1 MVYNMHKM
9 EELISEKDITA
20 KVSEIAALIYRDF
33 KGQDL
38 TVVSVLKG
46 SFIFTADLVR
56 SIDMSLEVAFLAA
69 SSYGASTESSGELKI
84 RYDIDIPIEN
94 KTVLLVED
102 IVDTGLTISHLKDY
116 LYEKGAKCVKICT
129 IFDKPDRRKIQ
140 VDVDYSGFV
149 IPNEFVVGYGLDYNN
164 KYRNLKNLCKITI

>member
-1 MVYNMHKM
+1 MYKV
-9 EELISEKDITA
+9 EELISEKDIIS
-20 KVSEIAALIYRDF
+20 KVNDIASLISNDF
-33 KGQDL
+33 KGQHL

-56 SIDMSLEVAFLAA
+56 NITVPLEVAFIAA
-69 SSYGASTESSGELKI
+69 SSYGSSTISSGQLKI
-84 RYDIDIPIEN
+84 RYDIDIPVDN

-102 IVDTGLTISHLKDY
+102 IVDTGLTISRLKNY

-140 VDVDYSGFV
+140 VDVDYCGFI
-149 IPNEFVVGYGLDYNN
+149 IPDEFVVGYGLDYNN
-164 KYRNLKNLCKITI
+164 QYRNLRNLCKITI

>member
-9 EELISEKDITA
+9 KELISEKDIVA
-20 KVSEIAALIYRDF
+20 KVSEIAALISRDF

-56 SIDMSLEVAFLAA
+56 SIDIPLEVAFFAA

-102 IVDTGLTISHLKDY
+102 IVDTGLTISRLKDY

>member
-1 MVYNMHKM
+1 MQKKFLIWQR
-9 EELISEKDITA
+9 LIS
-20 KVSEIAALIYRDF
+20 RDF
-33 KGQDL
+33 KEQDL

-56 SIDMSLEVAFLAA
+56 SINIPLEVAFLMT
-69 SSYGASTESSGELKI
+69 SSYGASTQSSGELKI
-84 RYDIDIPIEN
+84 RYDIDIPVEN

-102 IVDTGLTISHLKDY
+102 IVDTGLTISRLKDY

-129 IFDKPDRRKIQ
+129 IFDKLDRRKIQ
-140 VDVDYSGFV
+140 VDVDYCGFV